1 MFYVLCMLFA
11 LWGSDPFPL
20 IIIAL
25 SVMCVMRLR
34 HHMHVMRP
42 IPFLLKTVSYKSYA
56 LNVYKSRYEVKPF
69 SFNHCSKCYA
79 WYASYSCYTR
89 CNPNTSPPV
98 NYVLGVVRVMPV
110 LRVVRLCPFSRYHR
124 CFYSVLCLMHVMQ
137 DMHVMSP
144 NHFLLKTMSY
154 THQVLNVCKL
164 R

>member
-1 MFYVLCMLFA
+1 MYISRDMR
-11 LWGSDPFPL
+11 SNPFPP
-20 IIIAL
+20 IIVL
-25 SVMCVMRLR
+25 NVMRD
-34 HHMHVMRP
+34 MR
-42 IPFLLKTVSYKSYA
+42 V
-56 LNVYKSRYEVKPF
+56 
-69 SFNHCSKCYA
+69 
-79 WYASYSCYTR
+79 SCYKR